1 MNIFIS
7 IYRVITVQ
15 ARDAEGE
22 EGVVSTL
29 TVIFDRSCSV
39 FPNPSVLT
47 LATQT
52 DVDKVAVCTSIG
64 SRRVSITGASDSP
77 DPIVSLLPMR
87 NVNVST
93 RKGWAHDAINY
104 IP

>member
-1 MNIFIS
+1 MFIS
-7 IYRVITVQ
+7 LHRVITVQ

-22 EGVVSTL
+22 EGAVSTL
-29 TVIFDRSCSV
+29 TVIFDRSCNV

-64 SRRVSITGASDSP
+64 SRRVSITSAASDSP